1 MASRMLPRITAS
13 VSAGL
18 AEEIVTMRLGVLT
31 KCTGFKQHPF
41 SASTY
46 LESFFRSPAR
56 TFASSKGPAKRD
68 KKKKEARSKNAINY
82 AKYRRAAN
90 IARQA
95 VLKEQRA
102 KAMGDPIRGITTP
115 FVESLTAAIFQD
127 VPLKIES
134 LINKPASGDPT
145 QPNPSPV
152 YAEDEDYL
160 NHYLSKPE
168 LKEALDY
175 SRDLDTP
182 LIPSDSENA
191 DPTFEAQQAE
201 ERASHDASA
210 TEAINRITSLA
221 NASSRDR
228 TKANIR
234 RIIDKFGRHNTD
246 ASLRPK
252 VKSQATREN
261 TQESL
266 AEQTPRAGPDTG
278 SSEVQIG
285 ILTAKI
291 RNLADRY
298 EGENRNDKINKR
310 NLRLL
315 LHRRQK
321 LLKYME
327 RKERGSERWQN
338 MINTL
343 GLTEATYKG
352 EIVVQ

>member
-1 MASRMLPRITAS
+1 MLPRIAAS
-13 VSAGL
+13 ASAGL
-18 AEEIVTMRLGVLT
+18 
-31 KCTGFKQHPF
+31 KQHPF

-46 LESFFRSPAR
+46 LGSFFSIPAR

-68 KKKKEARSKNAINY
+68 KKKKG
-82 AKYRRAAN
+82 RAAN

-102 KAMGDPIRGITTP
+102 KARRDPIRGITTP
-115 FVESLTAAIFQD
+115 FVKSLTAPIRQD
-127 VPLKIES
+127 VPLPIES
-134 LINKPASGDPT
+134 LVNRSRSGG
-145 QPNPSPV
+145 PNQRTPSPA
-152 YAEDEDYL
+152 YAEIGDYL

-175 SRDLDTP
+175 SRDLDSP

-191 DPTFEAQQAE
+191 DPTFDAQDAE

-210 TEAINRITSLA
+210 TAAMTRITSLA

-246 ASLRPK
+246 AYLRPK
-252 VKSQATREN
+252 VKSQANRAN
-261 TQESL
+261 AQEPL
-266 AEQTPRAGPDTG
+266 AEQPLRAGPDTG

-321 LLKYME
+321 LMKYME
-327 RKERGSERWQN
+327 RKERGSKRWQN
-338 MINTL
+338 MIKTL
-343 GLTEATYKG
+343 GLTAATYKG
-352 EIVVQ
+352 EIAVQ